1 MATWRAQG
9 ALRRKAQTLSTL
21 AMEEGDQLQ
30 VLAERLNRHGFE
42 LQHSAEVLAPR
53 VELIMT
59 VLRQPLVAASLPW
72 VLRRL
77 AGRPLRRHG

>member
-1 MATWRAQG
+1 M
-9 ALRRKAQTLSTL
+9 RRRAQTLSAL
-21 AMEEGDQLQ
+21 AIDEGEQLQ

-42 LQHSAEVLAPR
+42 LQHSMEVLAPR

-59 VLRQPLVAASLPW
+59 VLRQPLVAATIPW

-77 AGRPLRRHG
+77 AGRPFRRHG